1 MDDET
6 RYIASSSGKPIATS
20 RGYRVVDKNEFK
32 MGVGWWEI
40 DRESR
45 KKINKME
52 GMGGKDGRER
62 WDGKMGR
69 KDGWTTKTKQQ
80 QRQQRKTSFIS
91 PFYLLRTQI
100 SQTTKRH
107 TC

>member
-45 KKINKME
+45 KKNKQME
-52 GMGGKDGRER
+52 GMGGEGRMGGKDGTER
-62 WDGKMGR
+62 WDGKMDGR
-69 KDGWTTKTKQQ
+69 
-80 QRQQRKTSFIS
+80 QRQNNNNANNEKHHSSHLFIS
-91 PFYLLRTQI
+91 SAP
-100 SQTTKRH
+100 K
-107 TC
+107 